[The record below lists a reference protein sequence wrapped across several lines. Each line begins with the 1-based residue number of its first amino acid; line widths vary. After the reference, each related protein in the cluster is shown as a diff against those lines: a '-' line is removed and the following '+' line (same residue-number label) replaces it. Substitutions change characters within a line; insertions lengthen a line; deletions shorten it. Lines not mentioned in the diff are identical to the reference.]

1 MEMCMLYLDFMYNG
15 LARGGLRMQQVK
27 KNYAKTAELLIEL
40 ASLQTSFVTLDDV
53 IKTTNRRVNAIELG
67 TINTSVTGLQPGNL
81 TSFF

>member
-67 TINTSVTGLQPGNL
+67 TINTSVT
-81 TSFF
+81 S